1 MSKQCYYLQIIEN
14 EYKQTG
20 KTMLTSVLVDIEQ
33 K

>member
-1 MSKQCYYLQIIEN
+1 MSKQCYYLQIEN